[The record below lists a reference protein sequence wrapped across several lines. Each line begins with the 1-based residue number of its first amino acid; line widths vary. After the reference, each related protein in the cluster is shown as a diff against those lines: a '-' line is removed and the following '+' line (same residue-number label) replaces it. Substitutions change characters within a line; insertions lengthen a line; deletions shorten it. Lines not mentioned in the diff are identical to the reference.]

1 MSQIKMLLTT
11 KLYDFLRSTAFVLFI
26 FFIQGHLKILNLKYE
41 KFKGNSLDRLFE
53 RKIYQLAF
61 WVFFSIQGHLRNLNF
76 KYEQFNGN

>member
-1 MSQIKMLLTT
+1 MLLTT

-61 WVFFSIQGHLRNLNF
+61 WVFFFHSRSFEKFEFQI
-76 KYEQFNGN
+76 